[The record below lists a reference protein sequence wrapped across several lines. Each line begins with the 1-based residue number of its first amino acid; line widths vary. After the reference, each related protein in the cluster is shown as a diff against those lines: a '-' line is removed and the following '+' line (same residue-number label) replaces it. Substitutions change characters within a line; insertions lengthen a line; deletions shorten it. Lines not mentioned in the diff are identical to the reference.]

1 MTPPRIKKLKKYIL
15 TFILIYAILFPFLYA
30 DFSFSESQDLE
41 IIAYRGLNFEDYYM
55 VFGEIYN
62 GKRNSVT
69 NVKIEFDLLSSNGN
83 LIDRINAT
91 STLKVIPPKRRAPF
105 IGYSFKS
112 ESERNTIKNVTIDG
126 VYYDDTEEKPQALT
140 FVYYRYENG
149 TFTTHIY
156 NNCTLAL
163 GVRKAT
169 NRFVVSASL
178 YHGTKIVGVWGE
190 PLVLADPAG
199 LLWDEDTSSERFRGM
214 PPVTI
219 KFAAVFPKDEVM
231 EADKLIASVESRDF
245 SGQYVLIGL
254 KDGNEWTWTTIREEE
269 NPLVT
274 AKDRGN
280 NYLASL
286 TTLLSLVIVSIS
298 IGIIIRKRK
307 HK

>member
-1 MTPPRIKKLKKYIL
+1 MTPLQIKKLKKYIL
-15 TFILIYAILFPFLYA
+15 IFILIYAILFPFLYA

-112 ESERNTIKNVTIDG
+112 ESERNTIKNVTIDR

-169 NRFVVSASL
+169 NHFVVSASL
-178 YHGTKIVGVWGE
+178 YHGTKIVGVCGQ
-190 PLVLADPAG
+190 PLVLTDPG
-199 LLWDEDTSSERFRGM
+199 LLWDEDTS
-214 PPVTI
+214 PVTI
-219 KFAAVFPKDEVM
+219 EFAAVFPKDEVM

>member
-178 YHGTKIVGVWGE
+178 YHGTKIIGVCGQ
-190 PLVLADPAG
+190 PLVLTDPG
-199 LLWDEDTSSERFRGM
+199 LLWDEDTSSERLGGM

-219 KFAAVFPKDEVM
+219 EFAAVFPKDEVM

>member
-1 MTPPRIKKLKKYIL
+1 MTPLQIKKLKKYIL

-112 ESERNTIKNVTIDG
+112 ESERNTIKNVTIDR

-169 NRFVVSASL
+169 NHFVVSASL
-178 YHGTKIVGVWGE
+178 YHGTKIVGVCGQ
-190 PLVLADPAG
+190 PLVLTDPG
-199 LLWDEDTSSERFRGM
+199 LLWDEDTS
-214 PPVTI
+214 PVTI
-219 KFAAVFPKDEVM
+219 EFAAVFPKDEVM